1 MEKIINLSPEDVK
14 RIVHDWAVASHPN
27 EFVAIN
33 DIKFNTK
40 GSYGAAQFD
49 GITVTVRPISTT
61 PKYNLDR
68 FPRRSRLQGR

>member
-1 MEKIINLSPEDVK
+1 MEKIINLTPEDVK

-49 GITVTVRPISTT
+49 GITVRMRQ
-61 PKYNLDR
+61 LER
-68 FPRRSRLQGR
+68 